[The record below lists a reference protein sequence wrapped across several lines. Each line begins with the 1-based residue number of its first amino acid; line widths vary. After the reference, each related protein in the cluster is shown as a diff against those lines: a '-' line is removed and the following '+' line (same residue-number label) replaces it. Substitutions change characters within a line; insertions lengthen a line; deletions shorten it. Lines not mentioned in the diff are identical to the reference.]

1 MSETVSEA
9 ESSEPLKL
17 GIAGLGTVGVGV
29 LDMLRDNGDML
40 AKQAG
45 RSIEVTSVSA
55 RSRKNDR
62 GGHDISG
69 FQWFDDPV
77 ELAKSDNIDTF
88 VELIGGED
96 GPAKA
101 AVEAALKAGK
111 DVVTANKALL
121 AHHGAALAKLAEEN
135 NACLNFEAAIAGG
148 IPIVKTMRESLAGN
162 GIKKVFGIVNGTC
175 NYILTKMENEQRTFQ
190 DVLQEAQE
198 LGYAEADPSFDI
210 GGIDAAHKVACL
222 TSLAFGTQTDFDS
235 IFIEGIERITLDDI
249 KNANTL
255 GYKIKL
261 LGVSLETPDGIE
273 QRVHP
278 TLVPKNSPIASVD
291 GVFNAVG
298 LTGAFVDEL
307 LLTGRGAGAHPTA
320 SSVIGDIADIARG
333 KQVPVFGIPSSQL
346 REYKKAPMRA
356 HEGGYYVAMDLYDK
370 PGSVAFVAKAF
381 CEAGISIESIEQKAP
396 MNKGVEKP
404 TAPFILT
411 THDTLE
417 SSMRAVLKEIANADY
432 CAGDPRMIRM
442 ERY

>member
-1 MSETVSEA
+1 MSEPSR
-9 ESSEPLKL
+9 L

-29 LDMLRDNGDML
+29 LDMLRDNGAAL
-40 AKQAG
+40 NRQAG
-45 RSIEVTSVSA
+45 CEVVVTAVSA
-55 RSRKNDR
+55 RSRRNDR
-62 GGHDISG
+62 GGHDISTYE
-69 FQWFDDPV
+69 WFDDPV
-77 ELAKSDNIDTF
+77 ELAKSDKIDTF

-121 AHHGAALAKLAEEN
+121 AHHGAALAQLAEEN
-135 NACLNFEAAIAGG
+135 NACLNFEAAVAGG

-175 NYILTKMENEQRTFQ
+175 NYILTKMEKEGRDFA
-190 DVLQEAQE
+190 DVLSEAQE
-198 LGYAEADPSFDI
+198 LGYAEADPAFDI

-235 IFIEGIERITLDDI
+235 IFIEGIESITLADI
-249 KNANTL
+249 KNADSL

-261 LGVSLETPDGIE
+261 LGVSLKTADGIE

-278 TLVPKNSPIASVD
+278 TLVPKGSPIAEVD

-298 LTGAFVDEL
+298 LVGDFVDEL
-307 LLTGRGAGAHPTA
+307 MLMGRGAGAHPTA
-320 SSVIGDIADIARG
+320 SSVVGDIADIARG
-333 KQVPVFGIPSSQL
+333 KKVPVFGIPASQL
-346 REYKKAPMRA
+346 SPYKLARMRA

-370 PGSVAFVAKAF
+370 PGSVAFIAKAF
-381 CEAGISIESIEQKAP
+381 CEAEISIERIDQRAP
-396 MNKGVEKP
+396 VDTGVEKP
-404 TAPFILT
+404 TAPFILI

-417 SSMRAVLKEIANADY
+417 SAMRSVLAEIGNAEY
-432 CAGDPRMIRM
+432 CAGEPRMIRI